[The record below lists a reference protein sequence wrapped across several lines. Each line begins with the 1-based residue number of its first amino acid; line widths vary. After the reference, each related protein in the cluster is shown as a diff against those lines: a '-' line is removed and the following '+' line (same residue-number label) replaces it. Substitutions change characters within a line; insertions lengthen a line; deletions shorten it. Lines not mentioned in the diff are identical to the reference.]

1 MVKDCRTCKPPERYP
16 GCQDHCPVGI
26 KRSKEAARKR
36 DERNKRAREEAQTR
50 SYIRDTLEKRRRK

>member
-1 MVKDCRTCKPPERYP
+1 MKRAKKPRQKTYTLTEK
-16 GCQDHCPVGI
+16 QVEMI

-36 DERNKRAREEAQTR
+36 DERNKRAREEAQIR